1 MQEPSAWQPK
11 MDGWGVCG
19 EEKKKS
25 MGLRAGE
32 VR

>member
-1 MQEPSAWQPK
+1 